1 MNTMKGQAVPTS
13 IVMVVVAA
21 AMLLIGPLVYGYI
34 RNAMT
39 APMSTLNSAN
49 YNSTVTSVDSNV
61 WNSFG
66 LLSVAVIVL
75 AAVAIISIVL
85 LLKAVA

>member
-1 MNTMKGQAVPTS
+1 MNTMKGQGIPSS

-34 RNAMT
+34 RDSMKT
-39 APMSTLNSAN
+39 PMSNLGSTN
-49 YNSTVTSVDSNV
+49 YNTTVATVDSNT
-61 WNSFG
+61 WSGFQ

-75 AAVAIISIVL
+75 AAVAIIGIVL